1 MPHPRSSIDA
11 HDVVVFL
18 AQPDGLVAD
27 PASRAI
33 LAADDLAHV
42 ARFRFERDR
51 HVALASRALQRRAL
65 SSCAAVAPDAWRFV
79 ADDHGRPQIAAP
91 LSAPPLCFSVANTRG
106 LVACAV
112 SVSREVG
119 LDVETWRD
127 DAPSPL
133 IERCFAPD
141 ERVALAA
148 LPTAAQPRR
157 FIELWTLKEAYIKAR
172 GLGLSLP
179 LERISVALDDGVP
192 RLSLD
197 PALADDAAS
206 WQLAL
211 WSPTTSHAVALCVR
225 RGDGPP
231 LTIHTR
237 WLPG

>member
-1 MPHPRSSIDA
+1 MGSWLILRCALSWPPTISPTSPAFASSA
-11 HDVVVFL
+11 TVTS
-18 AQPDGLVAD
+18 P
-27 PASRAI
+27 S
-33 LAADDLAHV
+33 
-42 ARFRFERDR
+42 R
-51 HVALASRALQRRAL
+51 HVRCS
-65 SSCAAVAPDAWRFV
+65 AAPCHPARPVAPDAWRFV
-79 ADDHGRPQIAAP
+79 ADDNGRPQIAAP
-91 LSAPPLCFSVANTRG
+91 LPAPPLCFSVANTRG

-179 LERISVALDDGVP
+179 LERISVALDDGEP

-211 WSPTTSHAVALCVR
+211 WSPTPSHAAALCVH

-231 LTIHTR
+231 LTIDLR